1 MQSMLSYIVRW
12 HSNGILILDGFLV
25 SSRLGIRLVD
35 AVASEGQQPES
46 NLKTLL
52 IHSY

>member
-1 MQSMLSYIVRW
+1 MQSMLSYKVRW